1 MENPSC
7 PETHDK
13 HGTTRLQVVHLDD
26 FSTPDTMSP
35 DEREA
40 HARRFS
46 SLFIDKRRCRRGG
59 IGWLLYGEDVWGKPV
74 AVKVMDDPDADTTP
88 DEMDRAIARK
98 AFVREYQ
105 TLRSL
110 SGMRGFPRLYGL
122 GHLDGKDAIIMEW
135 IEGETL
141 QAALRHLFID
151 DEGRLSPL
159 TAAQLGRDLFALLA
173 RMNIIENS
181 VVHRD
186 ISTSNIMI
194 DTSAHTLE
202 EQVRRGHFDLKLVD
216 FGSAILPGQRVSLT
230 QKYGVLRGATP
241 DFAPPEMLTEDIA
254 NVDVLRKS
262 PAVDVY
268 AAATV
273 LFLLLDGH
281 APFDLERRDRGC
293 SYYLQKTEQRPRSLT
308 SAHRASGN
316 ITATLNHEVQT
327 ARLVR
332 DAVARCGRRPSDRE
346 LTRVLA
352 AVDGQLEALL
362 LACLDPVQARR
373 PTAEDV
379 QKALTR
385 FVDSYGANIRNGF
398 WGCPITP
405 CLDIETGC
413 QKQEGGPERR
423 RRRGVALG
431 AAVALLLVAAS
442 TIAKVTHQKP
452 WK

>member
-1 MENPSC
+1 MENPSY
-7 PETHDK
+7 PEMHDK
-13 HGTTRLQVVHLDD
+13 HDTAGLQVVHLDG
-26 FSTPDTMSP
+26 FSMPDTMPP

-59 IGWLLYGEDVWGKPV
+59 IGWLLYGEDIWGNPV
-74 AVKVMDDPDADTTP
+74 AVKVMDEPDADMTS
-88 DEMDRAIARK
+88 DEMDRTIARK
-98 AFVREYQ
+98 AFAREYQ
-105 TLRSL
+105 TLRAL
-110 SGMRGFPRLYGL
+110 SGVRGFPRLYGL
-122 GHLDGKDAIIMEW
+122 GHLGGKDAIIMEW

-141 QAALRHLFID
+141 QAALRHLFVD

-194 DTSAHTLE
+194 DTATHTLE
-202 EQVRRGHFDLKLVD
+202 EQVRRGRFDLKLVD
-216 FGSAILPGQRVSLT
+216 FGSAILPDQRASLT
-230 QKYGVLRGATP
+230 QKHGVLRGATP

-254 NVDVLRKS
+254 NVDTMRKS

-268 AAATV
+268 AAASV

-281 APFDLERRDRGC
+281 APFNLEARRKGR
-293 SYYLQKTEQRPRSLT
+293 SYYLQKTEQRPRRLT
-308 SAHRASGN
+308 SAHMASGN
-316 ITATLNHEVQT
+316 IMATLNHEVQT

-332 DAVARCGRRPSDRE
+332 DAMARCGRRPSDRE
-346 LTRVLA
+346 LMRVLTT
-352 AVDGQLEALL
+352 VDDQLEDLL

-373 PTAEDV
+373 PAAEDV
-379 QKALTR
+379 QEALAR

-405 CLDIETGC
+405 CLDIE
-413 QKQEGGPERR
+413 
-423 RRRGVALG
+423 AD
-431 AAVALLLVAAS
+431 
-442 TIAKVTHQKP
+442 
-452 WK
+452 